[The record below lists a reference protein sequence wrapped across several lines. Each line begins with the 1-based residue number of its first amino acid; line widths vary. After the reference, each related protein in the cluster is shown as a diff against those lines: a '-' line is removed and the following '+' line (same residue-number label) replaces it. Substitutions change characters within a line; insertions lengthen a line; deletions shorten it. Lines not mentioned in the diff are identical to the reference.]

1 MLYSTEEQQA
11 EVLQQFWKQNGRT
24 ILFGVLLGVAG
35 IFGWQYFK
43 QYQLHQMEEQTN
55 QYRIALNNIGRD
67 YNEFTVR
74 GMTEFIEQHKGD
86 SYGAFAALN
95 LASLAA
101 DQGRDFDLAAKYL
114 PVAVA
119 SPDSAV
125 SSIARIRLARV
136 LTELGRY
143 DQAVSTAKTVSGEL
157 YRPVISELLGDIALA
172 RGDRAGAR
180 KAYQEAYDLIRGTN
194 DEKMNVMLKIK
205 LDDLSDTETAAAGQ
219 KPAAPAAEQKSAE
232 APAAAPAA
240 EQKSAEAPAAA
251 PAAEQKAPEAPA
263 APAAEQK
270 ASEAP
275 AAAPAAEQKAPEAPA
290 AAPAAEHKTPEA
302 PAAAPAAEQKPAS

>member
-143 DQAVSTAKTVSGEL
+143 DQAVSTAKTVSGDL

-219 KPAAPAAEQKSAE
+219 KPAAPAAEQKAAD
-232 APAAAPAA
+232 APAAAPAT
-240 EQKSAEAPAAA
+240 
-251 PAAEQKAPEAPA
+251 EQKAPEASVA

-275 AAAPAAEQKAPEAPA
+275 AAAPAAEQKAPEAPV
-290 AAPAAEHKTPEA
+290 
-302 PAAAPAAEQKPAS
+302 AAPAAEQKPAS